1 MPYWAVL
8 VGVLGFA
15 LALRNWRMAWTAALL
30 LGNWGVNTWIAHVS
44 GTQFNWAAMGLVDY
58 LTAALILGAR
68 LTRWQIMV
76 ACLFAFQLV
85 AHAAYAWSGSSPWSD
100 YYYWHALSKLA
111 WLQAF
116 AVAGWGGH
124 DIARIMWRRLGADRR
139 VRIVAALR
147 FGSRTHR
154 GGSR

>member
-8 VGVLGFA
+8 AGVLGVAFV
-15 LALRNWRMAWTAALL
+15 LRNWRMAWTAGLL
-30 LGNWGVNTWIAHVS
+30 LGNWGINTWIAHVS

-58 LTAALILGAR
+58 LTAALILSAR

-85 AHAAYAWSGSSPWSD
+85 AHAAYAWAGSNPWSD

-124 DIARIMWRRLGADRR
+124 DIVRIVWGRLGADRR
-139 VRIVAALR
+139 VRIAAALP
-147 FGSRTHR
+147 FGAGVHH